1 MKYLFVTFF
10 ILISVGNAFCQNF
23 RGVVVDKSG
32 RPIAGATVYIKN
44 TNQGLLANENGA
56 FQTTLSPAEYSIE
69 YKCLGYKAME
79 RKVVI
84 PESGIAEDVA
94 VLADNQFELP
104 EVVISTDED
113 PAYAIM
119 RRAIA
124 KAPSYASAAKEYKAE
139 VYIKGNMELIRV
151 SKLLDKMTHKSDGV
165 KASEL
170 KDQVFVQ
177 ESFNEIEYT
186 FPDKY
191 KQTVK
196 AFSSS
201 IPDNFDS
208 RDVMRFLD
216 GSLYNPKFYGLVS
229 PVNQKAFSYYR
240 FQYEGYMEEDGVVI
254 NKIKVIPKVKDPEL
268 LRGYIYIAD
277 DTWHI
282 LSAEITCNVYMVRED
297 FTITYQEMLP
307 GIYLPI
313 TFQIST
319 VIDMLG
325 NYARHDYYSSLK
337 YTKIEAND
345 SRAIENDKVKKREFE
360 IKRDERYVVESDS
373 LATKRDSVYWAS
385 VRVIPIDSVEIKS
398 YIKRDSI
405 QHRIDSL
412 RKDYH
417 NSKFSFTDLL
427 MGGKIGGDS
436 ARFTFHYD
444 GLLRAAPEYNFVDG
458 VWLGQKFELSTKVGR
473 HNRLKI
479 APYIYYTH
487 ARKSIVSGGDI
498 ELNYAPMQ
506 DGRLKVSG
514 GTTSEDFNPYGVH
527 RLNNSFATLIRGRNY
542 DFFYKKEFVNV
553 ENRIDIANGL
563 VLTTGFEIARRS
575 GLSNNTDYTWGSRS
589 KISENP
595 YSGERF
601 DRTSY
606 SIELKY
612 APYAY
617 YSIKNGKK
625 RYERITSPIFSVSY
639 QEAVGAWQTN
649 YSRFRKLGGA
659 MWQRIDMGYFSSLD
673 YLLSGGGF
681 IGSTKRM
688 HFADY
693 QHFNTSNIFS
703 SLKSLF
709 SSYMLLD
716 NYEASTNRY
725 WIQGNVN
732 YTNKYLLLKRL
743 PFLQGK
749 LFTESLHVKGL
760 YTPDLK
766 PYWEAGYSI
775 NITRVLNIGVFTSF
789 ERFKY
794 RNFGVRLSADLDT
807 LTRIID

>member
-1 MKYLFVTFF
+1 MKYLFVIFFTFLF
-10 ILISVGNAFCQNF
+10 VSNIFCQNF
-23 RGVVVDKSG
+23 KGVVVDKTG
-32 RPIAGATVYIKN
+32 RPIAGATIYIKN

-56 FQTTLSPAEYSIE
+56 FQTTLPPAEYSIE
-69 YKCLGYKAME
+69 YKCLGYKAVE
-79 RKVVI
+79 KEVIVPETGTVEQVV
-84 PESGIAEDVA
+84 
-94 VLADNQFELP
+94 VLADNQFELS

-119 RRAIA
+119 RKAIA
-124 KAPSYASAAKEYKAE
+124 KAPVYASAAKEYKAE

-151 SKLLDKMTHKSDGV
+151 SKLVDKMVQKSDGI

-170 KDQVFVQ
+170 KAQVFVQ

-240 FQYEGYMEEDGVVI
+240 FRYEGYMEEDGVVI

-282 LSAEITCNVYMVRED
+282 HSAEITCNVYMVRED
-297 FTITYQEMLP
+297 FTITYQEMLA
-307 GIYLPI
+307 GVYLPI
-313 TFQIST
+313 TFRIST

-337 YTKIEAND
+337 YTKIEANED
-345 SRAIENDKVKKREFE
+345 IAIENDKARKREFE

-373 LATKRDSVYWAS
+373 LATKRDSAYWAS
-385 VRVIPIDSVEIKS
+385 VRVIPVDSAEIRS

-417 NSKFSFTDLL
+417 ASKFSFTDLFT
-427 MGGKIGGDS
+427 GGKIGGDS
-436 ARFTFHYD
+436 TRFTFHYD

-458 VWLGQKFELSTKVGR
+458 VWLGQKFELLTKLGK

-487 ARKSIVSGGDI
+487 ARKSIVGGGNI
-498 ELNYAPMQ
+498 ELNYAPMR
-506 DGRLKVSG
+506 DGRLKISG
-514 GTTSEDFNPYGVH
+514 GTTSEDFNPHGIH
-527 RLNNSFATLIRGRNY
+527 RLNNSFASLIRGRNY
-542 DFFYKKEFVNV
+542 DFFYKKEFANV
-553 ENRIDIANGL
+553 ENRIDISNGL
-563 VLTTGFEIARRS
+563 VLITGFEISRRS

-595 YSGERF
+595 YSDERF
-601 DRTSY
+601 DRTSFKV
-606 SIELKY
+606 ELKY

-617 YSIKNGKK
+617 YSKRDGKK
-625 RYERITSPIFSVSY
+625 QYERITSPIFSVGY

-649 YSRFRKLGGA
+649 NSRFRRLEGA
-659 MWQRIDMGYFSSLD
+659 IWQRVDVGYFSSLD
-673 YLLSGGGF
+673 YVLSGGGF

-693 QHFNTSNIFS
+693 QHFNTSNVFS
-703 SLKSLF
+703 GLKSLF

-716 NYEASTNRY
+716 NYEASTNEY
-725 WIQGNVN
+725 WMQGNIN
-732 YTNKYLLLKRL
+732 YTNKYLLLKHL

-749 LFTESLHVKGL
+749 MFTESLHLKGL

-789 ERFKY
+789 ERLKY
-794 RNFGVRLSADLDT
+794 RNFGIRLSADLDT
-807 LTRIID
+807 LARIID